1 MAIKFKGLSIIQSDG
16 GRIELWDGD
25 GVEICN
31 SVQGLINSLKYYD
44 DYGEL
49 SCTTNIREAVQGE
62 EDNA

>member
-31 SVQGLINSLKYYD
+31 SVQSLIKVLSYYD
-44 DYGEL
+44 AYSEL
-49 SCTTNIREAVQGE
+49 PSTTDIRESMEEE
-62 EDNA
+62 EDYA

>member
-31 SVQGLINSLKYYD
+31 SVQSLIKVLSYYD
-44 DYGEL
+44 DYSEL
-49 SCTTNIREAVQGE
+49 PSTTDIRESMEEE